1 MNNKIIHI
9 LITIIS
15 ISIVCVFTMNKNRM
29 VELVGYSE
37 NWDITL
43 TIENKQSTLKI
54 DPKSSILNNEEGIYY
69 SYNLYKGKDIIA
81 AARFDFFN
89 NKNPFIEKRVSFRE
103 VYKNELYE
111 LEIECNDIREVIILN
126 KTL

>member
-54 DPKSSILNNEEGIYY
+54 YPKNSILKSEEDIYY
-69 SYNLYKGKDIIA
+69 SYNLYKGKNIISA
-81 AARFDFFN
+81 VRFDFFN
-89 NKNPFIEKRVSFRE
+89 YKNPSIEKRVSFRE
-103 VYKNELYE
+103 VYKNELYGI
-111 LEIECNDIREVIILN
+111 EIECNDIREVIILN
-126 KTL
+126 KTV